1 VKRQDARFHGIL
13 CLDKPE
19 GFTSF
24 DAVAKLRGMIRQ
36 RRIGHGGTLDPF
48 ATGVLPLF
56 LGKATRLC
64 DMSPVEDKRYTVTL
78 RLGVETDTQ
87 DMTGKVLKECDGRI
101 SRAQLEAVIP
111 AFVGEQQQ
119 LPPMYSAVQVGGQ
132 RLYDLARQ
140 GIEVERQP
148 RDITIRHINLLEYDE
163 ENRRA
168 LLDVGCSKGT
178 YIRTLCHD
186 LGQRLGVGGAAET
199 LRRTEALGFTLADCC
214 GFEQIAAALEE
225 GEEAFEALLLP
236 LETVFRSCPAV
247 YLSAAQDKMFRNG
260 VRMDL
265 ARINGVPENHDGLLR
280 VLGNNREFLG
290 VARASYETS
299 ELIAVRNFCAG

>member
-1 VKRQDARFHGIL
+1 
-13 CLDKPE
+13 
-19 GFTSF
+19 
-24 DAVAKLRGMIRQ
+24 
-36 RRIGHGGTLDPF
+36 
-48 ATGVLPLF
+48 
-56 LGKATRLC
+56 
-64 DMSPVEDKRYTVTL
+64 
-78 RLGVETDTQ
+78 
-87 DMTGKVLKECDGRI
+87 
-101 SRAQLEAVIP
+101 
-111 AFVGEQQQ
+111 
-119 LPPMYSAVQVGGQ
+119 MYSAVQVGGQ

-236 LETVFRSCPAV
+236 LETVFHSCPAV

>member
-1 VKRQDARFHGIL
+1 MKRQDARFHGIL

-56 LGKATRLC
+56 LGRATRLC

-87 DMTGKVLKECDGRI
+87 DMTGKVLKECDGQI
-101 SRAQLEAVIP
+101 SRADLEALLP
-111 AFVGEQQQ
+111 LFTGAQQQ

-148 RDITIRHINLLEYDE
+148 RDITIHHINLLDYN
-163 ENRRA
+163 ENTRRA
-168 LLDVGCSKGT
+168 VLDVGCSKGT

-186 LGQRLGVGGAAET
+186 LGQKLGVGGAAET
-199 LRRTEALGFTLADCC
+199 LRRTEALGFALQDCV
-214 GFEQIAAALEE
+214 GYDTIAAALEE
-225 GEEAFEALLLP
+225 GEEAFARLLLP

-247 YLSAAQDKMFRNG
+247 HLSPAQDKMFRNG

-265 ARINGVPENHDGLLR
+265 ARIHGVPDRESGLLR
-280 VLGNNREFLG
+280 VLGNQGEFLG

-299 ELIAVRNFCAG
+299 ELITVRNFCGG

>member
-1 VKRQDARFHGIL
+1 MKRQDARFHGIL

-36 RRIGHGGTLDPF
+36 RRIGHAGTLDPF
-48 ATGVLPLF
+48 ATGVLPIF
-56 LGKATRLC
+56 LGRATRLC

-87 DMTGKVLKECDGRI
+87 DMTGRVLRECDTPV
-101 SRAQLEAVIP
+101 SRAQLEALLPSFTGV
-111 AFVGEQQQ
+111 QQQ

-140 GIEVERQP
+140 GIEVERPP
-148 RDITIRHINLLEYDE
+148 RTITIHHIHLLDYDPE
-163 ENRRA
+163 TRCA
-168 LLDVGCSKGT
+168 QLDVGCSKGT

-186 LGQRLGVGGAAET
+186 LGQKLGVGGAAQI
-199 LRRTEALGFTLADCC
+199 LRRTEALGFTLQDCC
-214 GFEQIAAALEE
+214 GFEQIAAALEA
-225 GEEAFEALLLP
+225 GEEAFAAMLLP

-247 YLSAAQDKMFRNG
+247 ELSPAQDKMFRNG

-265 ARINGVPENHDGLLR
+265 ARIKGVPGQEAGLLR
-280 VLGNNREFLG
+280 VLGAEGEFLG
-290 VARASYETS
+290 VARAQYETS
-299 ELIAVRNFCAG
+299 ELITVRNFCGG

>member
-1 VKRQDARFHGIL
+1 MKRQDARFHGIL

-56 LGKATRLC
+56 LGRATRLC

-87 DMTGKVLKECDGRI
+87 DMTGKVLKQCDGTV
-101 SRAQLEAVIP
+101 SRADLEAALP
-111 AFVGEQQQ
+111 RFTGELQQ

-132 RLYDLARQ
+132 RLYNLARQ

-148 RDITIRHINLLEYDE
+148 RSITVHHLNLIEYNE
-163 ENRRA
+163 ETRCA
-168 LLDVGCSKGT
+168 VLDVACSKGT
-178 YIRTLCHD
+178 YVRTICHD
-186 LGQRLGVGGAAET
+186 LGQSLGVGGAAET
-199 LRRTEALGFTLADCC
+199 LRRTEALGFALQDCV
-214 GFEQIAAALEE
+214 GYETIAAALQE
-225 GEEAFEALLLP
+225 GDQAFQRLLLP

-247 YLSAAQDKMFRNG
+247 HLSPAQDKMFRNG

-265 ARINGVPENHDGLLR
+265 ARIHGVPEQESGLLR
-280 VLGNNREFLG
+280 VLGIGEEFLG

-299 ELIAVRNFCAG
+299 ELITVRNFCGG

>member
-1 VKRQDARFHGIL
+1 MKRQDARFHGIL

-36 RRIGHGGTLDPF
+36 RRIGHAGTLDPF

-87 DMTGKVLKECDGRI
+87 DMTGKVLRRCDGSV
-101 SRAQLEAVIP
+101 SRADLEALLP
-111 AFVGEQQQ
+111 LFTGPQQQ
-119 LPPMYSAVQVGGQ
+119 LPPMFSAVQVGGQ

-140 GIEVERQP
+140 GIEVERKP
-148 RDITIRHINLLEYDE
+148 RDITVHHINLLSYDE
-163 ENRRA
+163 TTRCA
-168 LLDVGCSKGT
+168 QLDVGCSKGT
-178 YIRTLCHD
+178 YIRTICHD
-186 LGQRLGVGGAAET
+186 LGQKLGVGGAAQT
-199 LRRTEALGFTLADCC
+199 LRRTEALGFTLQDCC
-214 GFEQIAAALEE
+214 GFAEIAAALEA
-225 GEEAFEALLLP
+225 GEEAFSAMLLP

-247 YLSAAQDKMFRNG
+247 ELSPAQDKMFRNG

-265 ARINGVPENHDGLLR
+265 ARIRGVPAAESGPLR
-280 VLGNNREFLG
+280 VLGCGGEFLG
-290 VARASYETS
+290 VARASYETC
-299 ELIAVRNFCAG
+299 ELITLRNFCGG

>member
-1 VKRQDARFHGIL
+1 MKRQDARFHGIL

-24 DAVAKLRGMIRQ
+24 DAVAKLRGMIHQ

-56 LGKATRLC
+56 LGRGTRLC

-87 DMTGKVLKECDGRI
+87 DMTGKVLHQCDGSV
-101 SRAQLEAVIP
+101 SRADLEGLLP
-111 AFVGEQQQ
+111 RFTGPQQQ

-148 RDITIRHINLLEYDE
+148 RAITIHHINLLDYDE
-163 ENRRA
+163 QTRCA
-168 LLDVGCSKGT
+168 TLDVGCSKGT

-186 LGQRLGVGGAAET
+186 LGRALGVGGAAQT
-199 LRRTEALGFTLADCC
+199 LRRTEALGFTLEKCRS
-214 GFEQIAAALEE
+214 FEEIAAALEQ
-225 GEEAFEALLLP
+225 GEEAFAELLLP

-247 YLSAAQDKMFRNG
+247 YLSPTQEKMFRNG
-260 VRMDL
+260 VKMDL
-265 ARINGVPENHDGLLR
+265 ARIGGLPQNHTGLLR
-280 VLGNNREFLG
+280 VLGAEKAFLG
-290 VARASYETS
+290 VARAGYETS
-299 ELIAVRNFCAG
+299 ELLIVRNFCGG

>member
-13 CLDKPE
+13 CLDKPVD
-19 GFTSF
+19 FTSF
-24 DAVAKLRGMIRQ
+24 DAVAKLRGMIHQ

-87 DMTGKVLKECDGRI
+87 DMTGKVLKECDGKV
-101 SRAQLEAVIP
+101 SRADLEGLLP
-111 AFVGEQQQ
+111 AFVGPQQQ

-148 RDITIRHINLLEYDE
+148 RDITIHHINLLEYDE
-163 ENRRA
+163 NSRLA

-186 LGQRLGVGGAAET
+186 LGQKLGVGGAAQT
-199 LRRTEALGFTLADCC
+199 LRRTEALGFTLRDCC
-214 GFEQIAAALEE
+214 GYQQIAAALEE
-225 GEEAFEALLLP
+225 GEQTFEKLLLP

-247 YLSAAQDKMFRNG
+247 YLSPAQDKMFRNG

-280 VLGNNREFLG
+280 VLGNDREFLG
-290 VARASYETS
+290 VARAAYETS
-299 ELIAVRNFCAG
+299 ELIAVRNFCGG